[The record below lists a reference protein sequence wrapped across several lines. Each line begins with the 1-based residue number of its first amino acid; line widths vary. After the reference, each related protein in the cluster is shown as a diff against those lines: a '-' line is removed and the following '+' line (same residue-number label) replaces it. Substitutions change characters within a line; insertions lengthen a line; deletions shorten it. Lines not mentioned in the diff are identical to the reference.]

1 MFKEERLSFLRR
13 GEKAAAFFLVLSIIL
28 VVVILAEV
36 VLNIMQRQSRL
47 THHEVTRIQAYYAAE
62 AGMNYALEMLR
73 TGIWT
78 ANSSGSSVKYAC
90 INGCIDAAPNYAI
103 VTDADIPYRVQIA
116 INPKDANGLSQLN
129 IKTSYTYTP

>member
-1 MFKEERLSFLRR
+1 MFKEERVSSLRR
-13 GEKAAAFFLVLSIIL
+13 GEKAAAFFLVLGVIL

-47 THHEVTRIQAYYAAE
+47 THHEVSRIQAYYAAE

-78 ANSSGSSVKYAC
+78 AGGSVKYAC
-90 INGCIDAAPNYAI
+90 INGCVDA
-103 VTDADIPYRVQIA
+103 VTPDYSITDSDIAYDVQIA
-116 INPKDANGLSQLN
+116 INPKSSGLSQLN
-129 IKTSYTYTP
+129 IKTDYTY